1 MNKEFMIID
10 NIPVAI
16 NGEKNLLELIR
27 KAGIELP
34 TFCYYSELSV
44 YGACRM
50 CMVENKWGGME
61 AACSTPPR
69 NGMEIYTNTPRLRKY
84 RKMIL
89 ERKNS
94 ETNDD
99 GMIEELDIRF
109 SEITPELMDRYS
121 LSTEA
126 KGVVIT
132 EIRPGSDAEEKGLR
146 TGDVVAKIDKKDV
159 FTLADVRN
167 YVNEAKMENNR
178 PVLLL
183 VQDKG
188 IVHFAAL
195 KLKENK

>member
-89 ERKNS
+89 E
-94 ETNDD
+94 
-99 GMIEELDIRF
+99 
-109 SEITPELMDRYS
+109 
-121 LSTEA
+121 
-126 KGVVIT
+126 
-132 EIRPGSDAEEKGLR
+132 
-146 TGDVVAKIDKKDV
+146 
-159 FTLADVRN
+159 
-167 YVNEAKMENNR
+167 
-178 PVLLL
+178 LLL
-183 VQDKG
+183 SNHCGECTTCDKNGKCKLQELAARFDIHRVRFDNPKSKPCIDDSSVSITRDANKCILCGDCVRVCNEVQNVGAIDFAFRGSKMKVACSFDK
-188 IVHFAAL
+188 
-195 KLKENK
+195 

>member
-1 MNKEFMIID
+1 MSFDGYPID
-10 NIPVAI
+10 NT
-16 NGEKNLLELIR
+16 KNLSRMVAETEIGR
-27 KAGIELP
+27 KVKIELW
-34 TFCYYSELSV
+34 
-44 YGACRM
+44 R
-50 CMVENKWGGME
+50 NKQRVPL
-61 AACSTPPR
+61 TVD
-69 NGMEIYTNTPRLRKY
+69 
-84 RKMIL
+84 IL
-89 ERKNS
+89 EMPEETEPASEKTTAEPERKTS
-94 ETNDD
+94 GTDDD

-121 LSTEA
+121 LSAEA

-188 IVHFAAL
+188 TVHFAAL

>member
-69 NGMEIYTNTPRLRKY
+69 NGMEIYTNTAR
-84 RKMIL
+84 
-89 ERKNS
+89 
-94 ETNDD
+94 
-99 GMIEELDIRF
+99 
-109 SEITPELMDRYS
+109 
-121 LSTEA
+121 
-126 KGVVIT
+126 
-132 EIRPGSDAEEKGLR
+132 
-146 TGDVVAKIDKKDV
+146 
-159 FTLADVRN
+159 
-167 YVNEAKMENNR
+167 
-178 PVLLL
+178 
-183 VQDKG
+183 
-188 IVHFAAL
+188 
-195 KLKENK
+195 

>member
-1 MNKEFMIID
+1 MIID

-84 RKMIL
+84 RKICL
-89 ERKNS
+89 LY
-94 ETNDD
+94 T
-99 GMIEELDIRF
+99 
-109 SEITPELMDRYS
+109 
-121 LSTEA
+121 
-126 KGVVIT
+126 
-132 EIRPGSDAEEKGLR
+132 SDA
-146 TGDVVAKIDKKDV
+146 
-159 FTLADVRN
+159 AD
-167 YVNEAKMENNR
+167 E
-178 PVLLL
+178 
-183 VQDKG
+183 
-188 IVHFAAL
+188 
-195 KLKENK
+195 